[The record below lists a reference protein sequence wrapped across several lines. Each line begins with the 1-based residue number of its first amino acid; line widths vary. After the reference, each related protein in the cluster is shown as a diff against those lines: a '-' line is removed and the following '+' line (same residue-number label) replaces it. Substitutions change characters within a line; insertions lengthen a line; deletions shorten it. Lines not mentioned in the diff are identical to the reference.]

1 MKIRKR
7 IIASITLTLI
17 LGLLM
22 PTGQILASSYER
34 YVLPGPNG
42 GRVFLFAGPSRTSL
56 ALLLNDIYK
65 DNLLLQRVVKLVIP
79 GLLDLVP
86 GTPATPPAADPVPAP
101 VPEPDPVPA
110 PGSDS
115 EATPEPQPTPETPDP
130 VEPPAQEPDPKP
142 EPKPAPEPAP
152 EPKPVEGITAE
163 EQLMVSLVN
172 QERAKAGLKP
182 LQVDLRLV
190 ELARMK
196 SKDMIDLNYFSHTS
210 PTYGSPFDMMKKAGV
225 DYYTA
230 GENLA
235 GASTVERA
243 HEALMQSDGHRRN
256 ILNPAFTHIGIGIV
270 KGGSYGMMFTQM
282 FIGQ

>member
-1 MKIRKR
+1 MKLRKR
-7 IIASITLTLI
+7 IVASITLTLI
-17 LGLLM
+17 LGLVV
-22 PTGQILASSYER
+22 PAGQILASSYER

-42 GRVFLFAGPSRTSL
+42 GRVYLFAGPSRTSL

-65 DNLLLQRVVKLVIP
+65 DDLLLQRVIKLVIP
-79 GLLDLVP
+79 GLLDIAP
-86 GTPATPPAADPVPAP
+86 GKPVTPPEANPTPAPIPKPVPVPAP
-101 VPEPDPVPA
+101 VPAPEPD
-110 PGSDS
+110 
-115 EATPEPQPTPETPDP
+115 PQPTPEIPDP

-142 EPKPAPEPAP
+142 EPKPAPEPAQ

-172 QERAKAGLKP
+172 QERAKVGLKP